1 MCRTNLYIERKAYGI
16 YDSRLLMT
24 TGWVSEVRRGGNG
37 VKIVPR
43 LLFEGWSMASYKAMF
58 ASEENMKKVAKFI
71 VSNLRVRIKT
81 ISVQLFIR

>member
-1 MCRTNLYIERKAYGI
+1 MCRANLERKACEMYGS
-16 YDSRLLMT
+16 YLLMT

-71 VSNLRVRIKT
+71 VNNLKVRIK
-81 ISVQLFIR
+81 IIIF